1 MAGAA
6 LLAASLQSVTA
17 QSIGVNFV
25 NSSGGGV
32 DNGNADSLLASE
44 TAGAPA
50 YAQTNWNNLSK
61 WGSGVT
67 LNDSTGAAT
76 ALFINWDAGWNGS
89 SGTAAALGTPDGK
102 LMDGYLG
109 GNTSIDTLGT
119 SVYGSAWNAKPMVY
133 LSGLSAWCLAH
144 GAIGYTVVM
153 YRCDGGGSWET
164 THGYVQ
170 SVTGNPSANNM
181 VGGADLTPR
190 LYIAQNSTFSGTY
203 KQISTNATSSGTRD
217 ASGGNYCVFS
227 GLTNDAVLIRTGG
240 DQSYWGNG
248 AMNGFQIVPAFPT
261 ALSVGIP
268 AASVANPVAQGTT
281 DTLSA
286 SVNGGTPPYKYQ
298 WQTDGGSGGTLTNIP
313 SKTNA
318 TFSVNTTG
326 MIPGVNFSYSLV
338 VTDSVLATA
347 TSAPAVVNVIQ
358 VLPGTLAGTANVAP
372 TPGAYDISQLAEAG
386 GYQSSDG
393 LNYYTDNGQ
402 NNNKYCG
409 QTFTTGSN
417 AQGYTLNSLA
427 IGLEGGSQGSQAA
440 NTTYDLF
447 IYQISTDGQTAN
459 VIADVTNLMA
469 STLAY
474 PNWAQWNFSGII
486 LTNNAVYGYGFG
498 RRSVGGYIGIAT
510 SPGWYD
516 AYSGGQIAA
525 FPRNGGAVIYG
536 NAGYGDTSH
545 DGVFDI
551 GLIPNGVAIIL
562 NVPSAA
568 PNPAYALTPVK
579 LADTVA
585 VAGSATTYKW
595 LTDDGSGGY
604 NIVPGATSTNLTV
617 IPPDV
622 NPGGADYTT
631 NYYFVA
637 TDVLGNSATSSVVA
651 LTIHAATVPL
661 ITGPTPTN
669 VITFVGDSR
678 SFTVTENGT
687 LPITNQWQFN
697 NGGGYVSLTA
707 QTNTTLALSNLQTT
721 NSGNY
726 QVLAANV
733 VGSASNAVTLT
744 VLPAPAAPVAA
755 TQLYFDTVYTNHPWA
770 YWRLNETNDPTAVGA
785 PTYTAYDY
793 SGHGFDPVY
802 GNAVTVGN
810 AGPQPLTYPN
820 MDTNELAVQTAAY
833 TANAYLTPPALN
845 LAGNSNVT
853 FMAWINPNG
862 SQANYTGLLMNRGG
876 PDDGCGFGF
885 IGVTDHLGYT
895 WNNNSSA
902 TWSWDSTLAVA
913 DGQWNFVAYVITPT
927 NAVVYL
933 GNLNGGTTN
942 FLQATHNINHIAQT
956 FAGGTM
962 RLGGDPSSLNNTFNG
977 LITEATLFTNALS
990 SAQVQQYFLVG
1001 IGAEALAP
1009 TVPNIA
1015 VSPADAAGAGVYSGQ
1030 NVRLSSTPTGTAP
1043 LSLQW
1048 QAGPDGSTWTNVPD
1062 ATNSELLINP
1072 FMVGTIYYQLS
1083 VTNAAGA
1090 GSTTPAA
1097 ITFNALPAYP
1107 PSLWTVN
1114 FQETNNIGAGQ
1125 TAGGGVGHY
1134 VGRGILGD
1142 GTYWNVLPHI
1152 LAAGSEYSSGTI
1164 NSVSDL
1170 MDDGVTSSG
1179 ISCRMNNGG
1188 SYNSLGTSLPNSSD
1202 VGNLLDQFYRTYYS
1216 PNALQF
1222 LGVPD
1227 GTYNLTC
1234 YAGNGVSSQGANNY
1248 GSTFVVHDSANGN
1261 QTNSTAEATHTTDAL
1276 SEGVNFVTFTNVHVA
1291 GGTLNVDVFGNA
1303 DTGGSAIIEG
1313 AQIQLVS
1320 YDPPV
1325 AAFTGTPTNGTPPLT
1340 VNFANNSTGST
1351 NWLWSFGDGNTF
1363 STTGKT
1369 NVSHAYAAAGSYT
1382 VSLTAI
1388 GALASN
1394 STTNTAYITVTAA
1407 TPPVIGNVGMSGG
1420 SLVLGGSG
1428 GTSGQQYRILTS
1440 INVAL
1445 PLASWTPVWTNVF
1458 APDGSYSY
1466 TNASPTSGAG
1476 FFIIVTP

>member
-1 MAGAA
+1 MKKPLAITSAIAA
-6 LLAASLQSVTA
+6 RLLSAVNHKIAIVGILAASIAAASATSFSTSAVGTINGNNVAFTAATGNSNSYTLFTNNLASAFAANAGGVWNFDGSSWSLNSGETVTLSYGVA
-17 QSIGVNFV
+17 QS
-25 NSSGGGV
+25 S
-32 DNGNADSLLASE
+32 
-44 TAGAPA
+44 
-50 YAQTNWNNLSK
+50 NL
-61 WGSGVT
+61 VLT
-67 LNDSTGAAT
+67 FFT
-76 ALFINWDAGWNGS
+76 
-89 SGTAAALGTPDGK
+89 
-102 LMDGYLG
+102 
-109 GNTSIDTLGT
+109 GNTD
-119 SVYGSAWNAKPMVY
+119 
-133 LSGLSAWCLAH
+133 
-144 GAIGYTVVM
+144 AI
-153 YRCDGGGSWET
+153 S
-164 THGYVQ
+164 Q
-170 SVTGNPSANNM
+170 GNPSSP
-181 VGGADLTPR
+181 T
-190 LYIAQNSTFSGTY
+190 SGTTELTENGG
-203 KQISTNATSSGTRD
+203 STDRVFTPSKPLLAVSMFNLNRGDSSRTAVLKVTFLD
-217 ASGGNYCVFS
+217 NTTASTSGGNGGAVYFHELS
-227 GLTNDAVLIRTGG
+227 ANRTNPIVKFTIQNSNLNRYDDVAFIDTNAPAPALAVGT
-240 DQSYWGNG
+240 
-248 AMNGFQIVPAFPT
+248 PT
-261 ALSVGIP
+261 
-268 AASVANPVAQGTT
+268 ASVANPVAQGTT
-281 DTLSA
+281 NTLSA
-286 SVNGGTPPYKYQ
+286 AVVGGTPPYKYQ

-313 SKTNA
+313 SATNA
-318 TFSVNTTG
+318 TYSANTTG
-326 MIPGVNFSYSLV
+326 MTLGVNFSYSLV

-347 TSAPAVVNVIQ
+347 TSAPVVINVIQ
-358 VLPGTLAGTANVAP
+358 VLSGTLAGTGNVAP
-372 TPGAYDISQLAEAG
+372 TPGIYDISQMTEAN

-427 IGLEGGSQGSQAA
+427 IGLEGGNNGSQAA

-447 IYQISTDGQTAN
+447 IYQISTDGLTATLL
-459 VIADVTNLMA
+459 ADVTNLMA

-474 PNWAQWNFSGII
+474 PNWAQWNFSGIT
-486 LTNNAVYGYGFG
+486 LNSNTVYGYGFG
-498 RRSVGGYIGIAT
+498 RRSVGGYLGMAT
-510 SPGWYD
+510 SPGGYD

-525 FPRNGGAVIYG
+525 FPRTSGAVVYG
-536 NAGYGDTSH
+536 SSGYPNTTH

-551 GLIPNGVAIIL
+551 GLIPNGIAIVL
-562 NVPSAA
+562 NPATAS

-595 LTDDGSGGY
+595 LTDNGSGGY
-604 NIVPGATSTNLTV
+604 NVVSGATSTNLTV
-617 IPPDV
+617 IPPDL

-637 TDVLGNSATSSVVA
+637 TDVLGNSATSSVIA

-661 ITGPTPTN
+661 ITGPTPAN
-669 VITFVGDSR
+669 VVTFVGDSR
-678 SFTVTENGT
+678 SFTFTENGT

-697 NGGGYVSLTA
+697 NGSGYVSLTGK
-707 QTNTTLALSNLQTT
+707 TNTTLALGNLQTT

-755 TQLYFDTVYTNHPWA
+755 SQLYFDTVYTNHPWA
-770 YWRLNETNDPTAVGA
+770 YWRLNETNDPTAGGA

-802 GNAVTVGN
+802 GSAVTVGN
-810 AGPQPLTYPN
+810 AGPQPPTYPN
-820 MDTNELAVQTAAY
+820 MDTNELAVQTATY

-862 SQANYTGLLMNRGG
+862 SQPNYTGLLMNRGG
-876 PDDGCGFGF
+876 PDNGCGFGF

-956 FAGGTM
+956 FAGGTI
-962 RLGGDPSSLNNTFNG
+962 RLGGDPSSINNTFNG
-977 LITEATLFTNALS
+977 LITEATLFTNALTA
-990 SAQVQQYFLVG
+990 AQVQQYFLVG
-1001 IGAEALAP
+1001 IGAQALPP
-1009 TVPNIA
+1009 TIPSLTVI
-1015 VSPADAAGAGVYSGQ
+1015 PADAAGAGVYSGQ

-1048 QAGPDGSTWTNVPD
+1048 QAGPDGSTWTNVPN
-1062 ATNSELLINP
+1062 ATNSALLINP
-1072 FMVGTIYYQLS
+1072 FTVGTIYYQMV

-1090 GSTTPAA
+1090 GSTPPVA

-1107 PSLWTVN
+1107 SGLWTVN

-1134 VGRGILGD
+1134 VGRGILGN
-1142 GTYWNVLPHI
+1142 GTYWNILPHV
-1152 LAAGSEYSSGTI
+1152 LTAGSEYSSGTI

-1170 MDDGVTSSG
+1170 MDNGVTSSG

-1202 VGNLLDQFYRTYYS
+1202 AGNLLDQFYRTYYS

-1222 LGVPD
+1222 FGVPD

-1234 YAGNGVSSQGANNY
+1234 YAGNGVSSQGAQNY
-1248 GSTFVVHDSANGN
+1248 GSTFVVHDSVNGD
-1261 QTNSTAEATHTTDAL
+1261 QTGSTAEATHTTDAL
-1276 SEGVNFVTFTNVHVA
+1276 SEGVNFVTFTGVHVA
-1291 GGTLNVDVFGNA
+1291 GGTLNVDVSGNVA
-1303 DTGGSAIIEG
+1303 TGGSAIIEG

-1320 YDPPV
+1320 YDPV
-1325 AAFTGTPTNGTPPLT
+1325 MAAFSGSPTNIFATQSVTFTTASTGTI
-1340 VNFANNSTGST
+1340 T
-1351 NWLWSFGDGNTF
+1351 NWIWSFGDGN
-1363 STTGKT
+1363 SVT
-1369 NVSHAYAAAGSYT
+1369 NVSNASVNHTYASVGTYTVGLTVKGPAGS
-1382 VSLTAI
+1382 
-1388 GALASN
+1388 
-1394 STTNTAYITVTAA
+1394 STTTRASYIVASPNPT
-1407 TPPVIGNVGMSGG
+1407 IGSAQISNGQFILSGSNG
-1420 SLVLGGSG
+1420 PAGV
-1428 GTSGQQYRILTS
+1428 QYRILGTT
-1440 INVAL
+1440 NLAL
-1445 PLASWTPVWTNVF
+1445 PLASWTPLFTNVF
-1458 APDGSYSY
+1458 GTDGSYSY
-1466 TNASPTSGAG
+1466 TNSSATNAAS
-1476 FFIIVTP
+1476 FFQLVSP